1 MVEKIKIVNDP
12 VHGFIRMPTGVGF
25 NIVNHRWFQR
35 LRNIKQLGLAHL
47 VYPGA
52 THTRFQHSLGA
63 YHLMQ
68 QAIETLRSKGF
79 EITDKEAHGVLL
91 GILLHDIGHAPYSHT
106 LENIILPNINH
117 EEVTSALIIRLN
129 KEFDYALDTTID
141 IMKNRYV
148 KKFLHQ
154 LISSQLDMDRLDYLK
169 RDSFYTG
176 VSEGVIG
183 TERIIKMLTISNDAL
198 AVEEKGIYSIE
209 KFLIARRLM
218 YWQVY
223 LHKTVLAAELM
234 MHAIFKRVYF
244 LFQNGK
250 IELPFPLSVFWT
262 MNIKPENLTSNTE
275 IIDAFA
281 QIDDNDVWIWVKQWS
296 NHEDF
301 VLSMLA
307 KRFIERKLFKVE
319 MSKSL
324 PGEDKIKMYRKKLKS
339 YYNLSDEEVEYFV
352 FSDYAENS
360 AYSSTD
366 NKINILF
373 KNGKTVDIAEASD
386 ILNIDVLSKNV
397 IKYYLCFLPEC
408 LE

>member
-1 MVEKIKIVNDP
+1 
-12 VHGFIRMPTGVGF
+12 
-25 NIVNHRWFQR
+25 
-35 LRNIKQLGLAHL
+35 
-47 VYPGA
+47 
-52 THTRFQHSLGA
+52 
-63 YHLMQ
+63 
-68 QAIETLRSKGF
+68 
-79 EITDKEAHGVLL
+79 
-91 GILLHDIGHAPYSHT
+91 
-106 LENIILPNINH
+106 
-117 EEVTSALIIRLN
+117 
-129 KEFDYALDTTID
+129 
-141 IMKNRYV
+141 
-148 KKFLHQ
+148 
-154 LISSQLDMDRLDYLK
+154 MDRLDYLK

-281 QIDDNDVWIWVKQWS
+281 QIDDNDVWIWIKQWS

-324 PGEDKIKMYRKKLKS
+324 PGEDKIKMYRKKLSLITIYQTKR
-339 YYNLSDEEVEYFV
+339 L
-352 FSDYAENS
+352 
-360 AYSSTD
+360 
-366 NKINILF
+366 NILF
-373 KNGKTVDIAEASD
+373 FLIMLKIVHTAAQI
-386 ILNIDVLSKNV
+386 
-397 IKYYLCFLPEC
+397 IK
-408 LE
+408 